1 MTKEDILDFLNTL
14 RKPSHLDPTQKSIG
28 TWNGRQMLFLKFFK
42 WLYNPNEPDP
52 KKRETPECKRY
63 ANFSMEEVELRK

>member
-14 RKPSHLDPTQKSIG
+14 RKPSHLDPTHKSIG

-42 WLYNPNEPDP
+42 WLYNHGKQAFRLYVILPP
-52 KKRETPECKRY
+52 
-63 ANFSMEEVELRK
+63 